1 MKRLYLILGFAVF
14 LLSSTALS
22 AGEIED
28 RVDSLFMLASTPEQH
43 YQHLVEPSR
52 EALAEMG
59 IAAVPRLIEKID
71 TDDARERHALNNI
84 FGRIGSPAVP
94 ALVEALD
101 TDNLDALRNASR
113 CLGEIGDKSAGPALV
128 ELFDHENH
136 SVRSGAATA
145 VGKCHDSTAVADLIG
160 LLDDEVESVRKS
172 AAVALGRIAHQ
183 KAAERLI
190 EALSD
195 AHYSVRMSAAA
206 SLVNL
211 GEEAAEKLAVVYD
224 RLDSIPR
231 YLALEVWAKLN
242 YKPVLETLLAE
253 TESSDRYMRGFAV
266 IALAA
271 IAPERSLIRV
281 DEMRQSETDL
291 FVLSMMD
298 KATEIAELSGEE
310 N

>member
-1 MKRLYLILGFAVF
+1 ML
-14 LLSSTALS
+14 LLSSTSLG

-59 IAAVPRLIEKID
+59 ITAVPRLVEKIG
-71 TDDARERHALNNI
+71 TDDARERHALDNI

-113 CLGEIGDKSAGPALV
+113 CLGEIGDRSAGPALS

-145 VGKCHDSTAVADLIG
+145 VGKCHDSTAVENLIG
-160 LLDDEVESVRKS
+160 LLDDSVESVRKS

-190 EALSD
+190 ESLSD
-195 AHYSVRMSAAA
+195 AHFSVRMSAAA
-206 SLVNL
+206 SLVQI
-211 GEEAAEKLAVVYD
+211 GEKAAEKLAEAYED
-224 RLDSIPR
+224 LDSIPR
-231 YLALEVWAKLN
+231 YLAFEVWAKLHF
-242 YKPVLETLLAE
+242 KPARETLLKE
-253 TESSDRYMRGFAV
+253 TESPNRFMRGFA
-266 IALAA
+266 IITLAA
-271 IAPERSLIRV
+271 IDPEKGLKRVEDMRRS
-281 DEMRQSETDL
+281 ESDL
-291 FVLSMMD
+291 FVLSMLK
-298 KATEIAELSGEE
+298 KAAEIAELLEDE